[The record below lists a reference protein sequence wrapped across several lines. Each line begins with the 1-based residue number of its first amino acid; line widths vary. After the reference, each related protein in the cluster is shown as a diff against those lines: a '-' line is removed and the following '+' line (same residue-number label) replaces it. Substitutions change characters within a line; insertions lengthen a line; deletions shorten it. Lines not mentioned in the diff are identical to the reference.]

1 MEASD
6 DNADPMVE
14 HPVAVA
20 IWHPAEG
27 QTLES
32 VLGTVANKM
41 RMTPCE
47 VGSWV
52 EAVRNKLEDI
62 GIESVRDFV
71 TDILVINNTLRIG
84 GHRQLHRTT
93 LKMIWIEVTE
103 ILFGTE

>member
-1 MEASD
+1 MEAS
-6 DNADPMVE
+6 NNEADLMVE

-20 IWHPAEG
+20 IWQPAEG

-41 RMTPCE
+41 RMTPSE

-52 EAVRNKLEDI
+52 EAVRDKLEDI
-62 GIESVRDFV
+62 GIDSVQDFV

-84 GHRQLHRTT
+84 GH
-93 LKMIWIEVTE
+93 
-103 ILFGTE
+103 